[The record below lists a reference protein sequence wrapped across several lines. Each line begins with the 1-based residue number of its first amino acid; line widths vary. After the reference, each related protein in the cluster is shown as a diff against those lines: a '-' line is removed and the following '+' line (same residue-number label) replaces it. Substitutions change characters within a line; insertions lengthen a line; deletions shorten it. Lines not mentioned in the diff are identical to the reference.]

1 MNGPLTESERR
12 RIVELAQQGRSPTE
26 IAADI
31 GRSRRAV
38 TGYCGHHRIP
48 VARKAARPQAKVRDR
63 DAVLVA
69 RDARL
74 AGDTRSPAQIWLNDP
89 PPGRSALARRTQPSD
104 ALGKV

>member
-1 MNGPLTESERR
+1 MSGPLTEGERR
-12 RIVELAQQGRSPTE
+12 RIVELAQQGRSMTE

-48 VARKAARPQAKVRDR
+48 VTRKAAGPQARR
-63 DAVLVA
+63 ERAPDAVLVA

-74 AGDTRSPAQIWLNDP
+74 AADTRSPAQIWLNDP
-89 PPGRSALARRTQPSD
+89 PPGRSALAQRN
-104 ALGKV
+104 AAG